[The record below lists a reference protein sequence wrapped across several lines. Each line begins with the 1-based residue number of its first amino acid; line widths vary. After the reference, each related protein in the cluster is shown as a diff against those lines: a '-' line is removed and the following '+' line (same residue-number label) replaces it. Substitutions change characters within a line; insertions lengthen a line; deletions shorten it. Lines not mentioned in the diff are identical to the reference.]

1 MSEKPNIEVTLL
13 SREEIEEKSKVLQKI
28 GPGCKKNLLDKW
40 YNFKRFCRS
49 GWYFWVYTLSSNTL

>member
-28 GPGCKKNLLDKW
+28 GPGCKK
-40 YNFKRFCRS
+40 FIGQVIQF
-49 GWYFWVYTLSSNTL
+49 

>member
-28 GPGCKKNLLDKW
+28 GPGCKKNLLDK
-40 YNFKRFCRS
+40 
-49 GWYFWVYTLSSNTL
+49 